1 LQLNKKEVC
10 GAAFGVG
17 PVDAAINAIKAAI
30 IETEPIHLEKYHV
43 KAITGGTDAMVEVV
57 VSMRK
62 GNRKATAMG
71 VREDIVMASIE
82 AVISGIN
89 VLTTFYDSDKKP
101 RKKRDQKKV

>member
-1 LQLNKKEVC
+1 M
-10 GAAFGVG
+10 G
-17 PVDAAINAIKAAI
+17 PVDAAINAVKAAI

-71 VREDIVMASIE
+71 VRGDIVMASIE

-89 VLTTFYDSDKKP
+89 VLTTFYNSE
-101 RKKRDQKKV
+101 